1 MSEVRVSQC
10 FVTTWWLYTHTILLD
25 IRQEE
30 IKKIKGHSQCGID
43 KIFDRVNSYL
53 SELYDAVKVFTA
65 NGEQTR
71 GKHTVH

>member
-1 MSEVRVSQC
+1 MFCNNMVV
-10 FVTTWWLYTHTILLD
+10 I
-25 IRQEE
+25 
-30 IKKIKGHSQCGID
+30 HSYYPLGYKAGKNKRSFQCGID